1 MKNILV
7 LNTKKRSFVLI
18 SLALLTLMLFSAMAS
33 AKVDFHAVQIDDIV
47 KLDVKNVGHETAFV
61 LNSLKVS
68 DDTGKEIYSSQNPS
82 SAELVAIPPGNS
94 FEFEWYI
101 QDLPEGNYRPKIY
114 QGDNKR
120 ELKAISINFFRGK
133 RNNKPILYTDEKFY
147 DYGEKVD
154 ITFMNM
160 GTNKIY
166 VNINNWEIKN
176 LDTGKVVSRVSQD
189 CSFGYGYGY
198 GYGSECPDYFEPLRF
213 LKTVQNIWNQTDIKG
228 NQVVPG
234 KYDVTAEYSKNDP
247 SSKKMRLETIST
259 QKFYIRPTPPVRG
272 DLNGNGIS
280 ADAGDLDM
288 MKKASIGE
296 ITPDSRFDLNNN
308 GIPADAGDLVIMK
321 RASKGEIDLQKTT
334 PGKG

>member
-1 MKNILV
+1 MI
-7 LNTKKRSFVLI
+7 
-18 SLALLTLMLFSAMAS
+18 FSVMAS
-33 AKVDFHAVQIDDIV
+33 AEVDFHAEPQDDSV
-47 KLDVKNVGHETAFV
+47 KFVIKNIGHEPVYV
-61 LNSLKVS
+61 LDSLAVL
-68 DDTGKEIYSSQNPS
+68 DENGTEVYTSQDRS
-82 SAELVAIPPGNS
+82 SADLLRIDPGIS
-94 FEFEWYI
+94 YALEWNTANV
-101 QDLPEGNYRPKIY
+101 PEGNYTPKIY
-114 QGDNKR
+114 HGDNKR
-120 ELKAISINFFRGK
+120 NLKAISIDFFRGK
-133 RNNKPILYTDEKFY
+133 RNSKPILYTDEKFY
-147 DYGEKVD
+147 KYGEKVD